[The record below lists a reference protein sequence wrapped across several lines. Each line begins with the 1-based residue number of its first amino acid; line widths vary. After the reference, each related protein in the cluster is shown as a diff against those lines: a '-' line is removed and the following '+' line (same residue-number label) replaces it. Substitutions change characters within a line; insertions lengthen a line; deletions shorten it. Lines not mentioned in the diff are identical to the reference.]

1 MGLPAQEPIRNTP
14 CTMAKLF
21 FLYLSML
28 LATASAFG
36 SLTAQPTLS
45 RASSRVVA
53 PLMVAR
59 KPARKVARKPF
70 RKTARKG
77 GRASF
82 SAASGVAGGPERG
95 VLLKGNAERTAFG
108 SAASQ
113 VWTQYL
119 IITIFLTIA
128 GCGKQLPLQ

>member
-1 MGLPAQEPIRNTP
+1 MGDLAETHLAK
-14 CTMAKLF
+14 MAKLF
-21 FLYLSML
+21 FLALFML

-36 SLTAQPTLS
+36 SLAAQPALS
-45 RASSRVVA
+45 RASSREVA
-53 PLMVAR
+53 PLMAAR
-59 KPARKVARKPF
+59 KPARKVARKPL

-82 SAASGVAGGPERG
+82 SAAPGVAGGPGRG
-95 VLLKGNAERTAFG
+95 ALFKGSAERTAFG

-113 VWTQYL
+113 VWTQYF

-128 GCGKQLPLQ
+128 GCGKQLPLSP